1 MEAVDQTEKVT
12 YLKLLLTESRLCI
25 IELQKYVNKEKTE
38 VLLACRDANKLIE
51 KINSELGITN
61 QKSMLGFGLF
71 LGVIIT
77 LISGFIIYKLL
88 KH

>member
-77 LISGFIIYKLL
+77 LISGFIIFKLL